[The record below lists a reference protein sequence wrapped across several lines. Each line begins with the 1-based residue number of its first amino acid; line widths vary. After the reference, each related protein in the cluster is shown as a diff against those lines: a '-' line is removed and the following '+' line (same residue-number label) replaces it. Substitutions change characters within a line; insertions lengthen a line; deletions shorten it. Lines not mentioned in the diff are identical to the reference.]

1 MSGAL
6 NAKQRGDMV
15 EALLPEAAG
24 LVVDVHEGSADDIKT
39 RLAGLTRHEL
49 EAVVVIVA
57 ALADPDV
64 GIREAL
70 AWVNFDENGNRLYPS
85 DLTRSQKAVRD
96 LAPALR
102 RQMSGVDVV
111 AVNRALSGRDRGVAL
126 SQVERRM
133 AIEVG
138 LVRGMSYELVAA
150 RLAMEVEAVKRTWER
165 IKARAREEGVP
176 VPSRPADSLVVVA

>member
-1 MSGAL
+1 MSGGLSAE
-6 NAKQRGDMV
+6 QRGDMV

-24 LVVDVHEGSADDIKT
+24 MVVDVHEGSAEDIKT

-64 GIREAL
+64 GIRDAL
-70 AWVNFDENGNRLYPS
+70 AWVDFDENGNRLYPS

-111 AVNRALSGRDRGVAL
+111 AVNRALSGRGGVAL
-126 SQVERRM
+126 SAVERRM

-150 RLAMEVEAVKRTWER
+150 QLAMDVKNVKRTWER
-165 IKARAREEGVP
+165 IKARAREDGRP
-176 VPSRPADSLVVVA
+176 VPSRPDHPLVIVA